1 MLMKCFLGLC
11 LCLLIFVSG
20 HGQSNFQFNK
30 NKKSVSIPFQL
41 INNLIFIPVTL
52 NGETLTFLLDTGVEQ
67 TLLFSLDDKEKVS
80 LFYLEK
86 INIGGLGSN
95 KAIEAYKSSQ
105 NKMECNGYIDESH
118 ELYLVL
124 DQDFNFSSQVGI
136 PVNGI
141 IGYNFFKDYPV
152 EINYEKKKV
161 IVHSSLHKKL
171 KKKLERNFT
180 KDTIAIEDHK
190 PYYVSNVVTNGTAVY
205 PSKLLLDTGNSDAI
219 WLFKNK
225 FSPASLP
232 QKTIDDF
239 LGRGFSGNVYGQ
251 RGRISSFVFGAKTFE
266 NPIGTFPDS
275 TSVNTATFVFNRSGS
290 LGGEVFTRFT
300 VVFDYP
306 NGKLYTKP
314 NATVTAPFNFNMS
327 GIEVQHDGLE
337 WVKETYDDTVNKG
350 KTFYNGYTPE
360 ARLQDNLKIKFVLKP
375 VFRIY
380 TIRIGSPAAL
390 SGLKSNDKIIAINRQ
405 KTNNLSIEKIN
416 ELLKSEDGK
425 TIEIEV
431 ERNAKVFRYT
441 FQLKKII

>member
-1 MLMKCFLGLC
+1 MLMKCILGLC
-11 LCLLIFVSG
+11 LCLVTYLSG
-20 HGQSNFQFNK
+20 YSQSNFQFKN

-41 INNLIFIPVTL
+41 INNLIFIPITL

-86 INIGGLGSN
+86 ISIGGLGSD
-95 KAIEAYKSSQ
+95 KAIEAFKSSQ
-105 NKMECNGYIDESH
+105 NKMESNGYVDESH

-161 IVHSSLHKKL
+161 IVYSSFHKKL

-180 KDTIAIEDHK
+180 KDSITIEEHK
-190 PYYVSNVVTNGTAVY
+190 PYYASNVVTNGASVY
-205 PSKLLLDTGNSDAI
+205 PSKMLLDTGNSDAI

-225 FSPASLP
+225 SRPLALP

-239 LGRGFSGNVYGQ
+239 LGRGFSGNVYGK

-266 NPIGTFPDS
+266 NPIGTFPDT
-275 TSVNTATFVFNRSGS
+275 TSVNSTNFVANRSGS
-290 LGGEVFTRFT
+290 LGGEVFSRFT
-300 VVFDYP
+300 VIFDYP
-306 NGKLYTKP
+306 NGKLYTRP
-314 NATVTAPFNFNMS
+314 NSTINTPFNFNMS
-327 GIEVQHDGLE
+327 GIEVHHDGLE
-337 WVKETYDDTVNKG
+337 WVPETYEERVNQS
-350 KTFYNGYTPE
+350 KTAAFGYAPE
-360 ARLQDNLKIKFVLKP
+360 TRFQDNLRIKFVLKP
-375 VFRIY
+375 VFTIY
-380 TIRIGSPAAL
+380 TVREHSPAAE
-390 SGLKSNDKIIAINRQ
+390 SGLQVNDKIIAINGV
-405 KTNNLSIEKIN
+405 KATGLSLEKIN
-416 ELLKSEDGK
+416 GLLKSEEGK
-425 TIEIEV
+425 MIEMEV
-431 ERNAKVFRYT
+431 ERKSKVYRYK